1 MNSIAS
7 ELSFSG
13 FIGSGHQPVK
23 TTCMLGCRFRSKDM
37 NCVPR
42 VAQRGTPVLQWPP
55 QPCSLILYLFLTQ
68 RLRVLQALFL
78 GLYATVSFPA
88 LSQKDFLGCLTLS
101 IGVYS
106 ISIFL
111 FQLALPVHMVS
122 LSILN
127 YGTRDIR
134 KNVPLL
140 TMENSLLDF
149 LQQIFHNMFFKNLNG
164 AIKILVNHG
173 ITRCLGNDPVTEKQ
187 TF

>member
-1 MNSIAS
+1 
-7 ELSFSG
+7 
-13 FIGSGHQPVK
+13 
-23 TTCMLGCRFRSKDM
+23 
-37 NCVPR
+37 
-42 VAQRGTPVLQWPP
+42 
-55 QPCSLILYLFLTQ
+55 
-68 RLRVLQALFL
+68 
-78 GLYATVSFPA
+78 
-88 LSQKDFLGCLTLS
+88 
-101 IGVYS
+101 
-106 ISIFL
+106 
-111 FQLALPVHMVS
+111 MVS

-173 ITRCLGNDPVTEKQ
+173 ITRCSGNDPVTEKE